1 MTLQRQSSVPLYIQI
16 KRLLKTQIENGEYP
30 VGSQLPSERELAQL
44 YSVSRMTAR
53 QALQALAQE
62 GLTQSRVG
70 TGTFV
75 RSPKLDQELW
85 TLTSF
90 SEEMWRR
97 GMTPS
102 SRVRRA
108 DIIPATPDIAEKLDI
123 RNGEEIARL
132 DRVRLANDC
141 PIAIE
146 ICHLPHDICP
156 GILERNDFSRVSL
169 YKVLRQDYGLLTVWA
184 DQTIQAGLSNEDER
198 RALGLDES
206 VPVLRLSRVT
216 YDDHD
221 RPIEYVRS
229 VYRGDEY
236 QLHAV
241 LRGTNDYE

>member
-1 MTLQRQSSVPLYIQI
+1 MMLQRESSVPLYIQI
-16 KRLLKTQIENGEYP
+16 KRLLKAQIENGDYP
-30 VGSQLPSERELAQL
+30 VGSQLPSERELAQRFN
-44 YSVSRMTAR
+44 VSRMTAR

-102 SRVRRA
+102 STVRRA
-108 DIIPATPDIAEKLDI
+108 RVVPVTEEVAKKLDI
-123 RNGEEIARL
+123 DPDAPIVQL

-141 PIAIE
+141 PLAIE
-146 ICHLPHDICP
+146 VCHLPHARCE
-156 GILERNDFSRVSL
+156 GILNDNDFSRVSL
-169 YKVLRQDYGLLTVWA
+169 YEVLRREYGVLTVWA

-198 RALGLDES
+198 RALDLDES
-206 VPVLRLSRVT
+206 VPVLRLARVT
-216 YDDHD
+216 YDEYDQ
-221 RPIEYVRS
+221 PIEYVRS

-236 QLHAV
+236 QLHAI
-241 LRGTNDYE
+241 LRSTHDPE